1 MQLSVEDN
9 IIRRNPFDFKLN
21 MLTNNREKRKALS
34 EEEERE
40 FFSYLKEDDMYS
52 DWYDIVIFLRLTGLR
67 ISEALGLTW
76 TKDIDLQERKITVDH
91 QLLQNSSGDLYISKP
106 KTDSGIRTLYITNEL
121 MEVLVRLKKRKK
133 TTMIV
138 DGYGGFLFADRNGNP
153 KHAIQVER
161 IFRKIVKKY
170 FEDTGKKIKLTPHVL
185 RHTYFTRMAE
195 KGLSPKALQY
205 IMGHSNINETLN
217 VYTHFGFENIKEEI
231 KKIL

>member
-1 MQLSVEDN
+1 
-9 IIRRNPFDFKLN
+9 
-21 MLTNNREKRKALS
+21 
-34 EEEERE
+34 
-40 FFSYLKEDDMYS
+40 
-52 DWYDIVIFLRLTGLR
+52 
-67 ISEALGLTW
+67 
-76 TKDIDLQERKITVDH
+76 
-91 QLLQNSSGDLYISKP
+91 
-106 KTDSGIRTLYITNEL
+106 
-121 MEVLVRLKKRKK
+121 
-133 TTMIV
+133 MIV